1 MDRDQAA
8 ELKKRLLGIGQA
20 LDLALDAMRPL
31 RKDERD
37 ALWVHFDELYEI
49 VYRRLLTTIYAEHPE
64 LEPPPEPPHIISE
77 LRWSEV
83 SLPPSVPVAEIDR
96 IIFSVMKPQWRKMAM
111 IVGQTPVECREIG
124 LPVSDEVVAAR
135 IQALADRGSFENHG
149 DLRM

>member
-1 MDRDQAA
+1 
-8 ELKKRLLGIGQA
+8 
-20 LDLALDAMRPL
+20 
-31 RKDERD
+31 
-37 ALWVHFDELYEI
+37 
-49 VYRRLLTTIYAEHPE
+49 
-64 LEPPPEPPHIISE
+64 
-77 LRWSEV
+77 
-83 SLPPSVPVAEIDR
+83 VAEIDR